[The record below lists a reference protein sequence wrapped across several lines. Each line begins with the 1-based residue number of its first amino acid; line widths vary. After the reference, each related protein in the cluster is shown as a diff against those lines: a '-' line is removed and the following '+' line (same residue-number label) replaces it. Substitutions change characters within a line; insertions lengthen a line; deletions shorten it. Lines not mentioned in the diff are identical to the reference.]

1 MNIPP
6 PLDDG
11 KRAHQAHDRRARVK
25 RPPHASRTQRT
36 RAPSPNGARLAP
48 IGFAEG
54 LDRSP
59 GSWRRPRETGWRSG
73 NHDDLP
79 ANLSSP
85 VVLRVDIDVKTA
97 RLHELPEA
105 RTRRW

>member
-1 MNIPP
+1 MP
-6 PLDDG
+6 
-11 KRAHQAHDRRARVK
+11 
-25 RPPHASRTQRT
+25 SRTQRT

-105 RTRRW
+105 RTRRWRATHVGRIRPFIDRPGRDRRLGR